1 MTAPVHKI
9 PARCFSQLSEG
20 GGGGD
25 AANWLVR
32 AQYSKHVLLLR
43 TVVGLAGS
51 TGHRDAQTAKRAYSR
66 LADIQRTQPDAVA
79 AVIRHPAAGARA
91 KRTAELLS
99 SPETAEDASPAW
111 MMSLAAAAAMRANAP
126 LTAELPVADGWIML
140 PSLGRAAASEGHLHV
155 SAGRVEVDGM
165 RLPHAA
171 EGDSPS
177 WQRLRQLS
185 AASAGNPIA
194 PLIDDIDPYRARAT
208 DSPSGRLSAA
218 EAAQWQAVLQEA
230 WHLLASHHA
239 EVAAEVAAMIRVL
252 TPLFPP
258 QGGQVSATSRDTF
271 GAILLSR
278 PVDATSLAVTL
289 AHEIQHAKLSAL
301 LDLLPMTV
309 GNGECRFYAPW
320 RDDPRPASGLL
331 QGAYAF
337 LGVAGFWL
345 RQSRLPDGE
354 PALVEFARWL
364 SAVRTAVDALFS
376 SGELTAAGHAF
387 VSGIDRTLGRWEA
400 EPVPDKAAAAAR
412 DANEEHL
419 ERWRERNVAV
429 ASRLASASRARHQ
442 IGGGSKSKSRRRPS
456 RKARE
461 SGCP

>member
-1 MTAPVHKI
+1 MTAPVHRI

-25 AANWLVR
+25 AASWLVR

-51 TGHRDAQTAKRAYSR
+51 TGHRDAQTAKRAYGR
-66 LADIQRTQPDAVA
+66 LADIQRMQPDAVA

-99 SPETAEDASPAW
+99 SPETAGDASPAW
-111 MMSLAAAAAMRANAP
+111 MMSLAAAAAVRANAP

-165 RLPHAA
+165 PLPPA

-185 AASAGNPIA
+185 AATAGTAIA
-194 PLIDDIDPYRARAT
+194 PLIDDIDPYRARDA

-218 EAAQWQAVLQEA
+218 EAAQWQPVLQEA
-230 WHLLASHHA
+230 WHLLVSHHA

-252 TPLFPP
+252 TPLSPP

-278 PVDATSLAVTL
+278 PVDATSLAVTM

-301 LDLLPMTV
+301 LDLLPMTD
-309 GNGECRFYAPW
+309 GDGECRFYAPW

-345 RQSRLPDGE
+345 RQSRLPGGE
-354 PALVEFARWL
+354 PALAEFARWL
-364 SAVRTAVDALFS
+364 SAVRTVVDTLFA

-400 EPVPDKAAAAAR
+400 ERVPDEAAAAAR
-412 DANEEHL
+412 DANEEHR
-419 ERWRERNVAV
+419 ERWRERNVGV
-429 ASRLASASRARHQ
+429 ASRLA
-442 IGGGSKSKSRRRPS
+442 
-456 RKARE
+456 
-461 SGCP
+461 